1 MNTVDL
7 KGMGTRIRKR
17 REELNISREQLAE
30 QLDVS
35 SKFISDIECGIRGVS
50 LKRLVL
56 LSVYLS
62 LSVDY
67 ILFGDVSSVDYLF
80 VDLIKSCPDNKKMQ
94 LLNIIR
100 QIIDSYN
107 S

>member
-7 KGMGTRIRKR
+7 KGMGARIRKR

-30 QLDVS
+30 WLDVS
-35 SKFISDIECGIRGVS
+35 SKFISDIECGVRGVS

-56 LSVYLS
+56 LSTHL
-62 LSVDY
+62 LMPVDY
-67 ILFGDVSSVDYLF
+67 MLFGDISSGDHVF
-80 VDLIKSCPDNKKMQ
+80 VDLIKSCPDAKKMQ
-94 LLNIIR
+94 LLNIIK

-107 S
+107 T